1 LKNEVQLK
9 LLQDELGYHFKDPTL
24 LVRSL
29 THVSYERQKSEGH
42 NEVLEFLGDAVLD
55 LAVSDLL
62 IRGNPD
68 KPEGVLSKM
77 RAALVNAAVLAEK
90 AAGLRLGALL
100 RIGKGEE
107 LSGGRSKES
116 ILAGAFEAL
125 LGGIYRDGGYDAAH
139 RVIERYFGADVI
151 AKKLGQHDY
160 KTRLQ
165 EISQILFRAPP
176 EYRIVAESGPDHD
189 KFFVTE
195 ITVGGKILGKG
206 EGRSKKQSEQQAA
219 KKALKE
225 LQKSDGLAE
234 RD

>member
-1 LKNEVQLK
+1 MKTNADLKRLEQ
-9 LLQDELGYHFKDPTL
+9 ELDYRFKDRSL
-24 LVRSL
+24 LMRSL
-29 THVSYERQKSEGH
+29 THVSFERQKSEGH
-42 NEVLEFLGDAVLD
+42 NEVLEFLGDAVLE

-62 IRGNPD
+62 IRSNPD

-77 RAALVNAAVLAEK
+77 RAALVNAGVLAEK
-90 AAGLRLGALL
+90 ARVLKLGDSL

-107 LSGGRSKES
+107 LSGGRDKES

-125 LGGIYRDGGYDAAH
+125 LGAIYRDGGYQAA
-139 RVIERYFGADVI
+139 RLIVERYFGVDAT

-165 EISQILFRAPP
+165 EISQMLFRAPP
-176 EYRIVAESGPDHD
+176 EYRIVAETGPDHD

-195 ITVGGKILGKG
+195 IAIGGKILGKG

-219 KKALKE
+219 KRALSE
-225 LQKSDGLAE
+225 LQKSDSQNPG
-234 RD
+234 